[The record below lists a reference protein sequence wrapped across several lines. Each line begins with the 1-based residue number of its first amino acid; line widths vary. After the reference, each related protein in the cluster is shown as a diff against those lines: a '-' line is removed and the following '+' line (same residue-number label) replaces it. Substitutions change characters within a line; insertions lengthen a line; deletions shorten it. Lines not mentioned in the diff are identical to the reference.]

1 MPGSN
6 SDIAICLHVMLEE
19 CLCSTVFGAGCLAKW
34 EYYCS
39 SFQMTPGPEKTLIL
53 SLLSGCNSCFPSPSL
68 EITSTYCRTSCLGR
82 NSLTSLLHLSSVE
95 NGDNVILASLYDVFM
110 FGCAGSSL
118 HWLFSSCGMQGL
130 LSSLGVQV
138 PHCCGFSCFG
148 AQALG
153 HVAQ

>member
-1 MPGSN
+1 M
-6 SDIAICLHVMLEE
+6 
-19 CLCSTVFGAGCLAKW
+19 
-34 EYYCS
+34 
-39 SFQMTPGPEKTLIL
+39 
-53 SLLSGCNSCFPSPSL
+53 
-68 EITSTYCRTSCLGR
+68 
-82 NSLTSLLHLSSVE
+82 TSLLHLSSVE